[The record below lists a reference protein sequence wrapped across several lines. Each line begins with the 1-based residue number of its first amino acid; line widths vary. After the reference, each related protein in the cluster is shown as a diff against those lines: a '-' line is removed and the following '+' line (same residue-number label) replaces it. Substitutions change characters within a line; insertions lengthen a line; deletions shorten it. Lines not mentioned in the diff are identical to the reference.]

1 MSNYGRFFLLLVA
14 VFLLLASPALTQRH
28 QHGNGRTNRGA
39 ALVRLEDRRASD
51 GGGRSRELSR
61 PAVPQGRSHASE
73 IDPMRP
79 IRVRRVLAALPV
91 LAAGIVGLAG
101 ERSEERR
108 VGEEGR
114 SRGSPYH

>member
-61 PAVPQGRSHASE
+61 PPVPQGRSHASA

-79 IRVRRVLAALPV
+79 IRVRRLPSAPPALA
-91 LAAGIVGLAG
+91 
-101 ERSEERR
+101 RR
-108 VGEEGR
+108 VVGAA
-114 SRGSPYH
+114 